1 MSEERGYEALDCKL
15 FDRLVEEYEEHPK
28 DDGYTYFSQ
37 YARDIF
43 YNIGG
48 FPANKSRKRSAFAP
62 ALAEELGGSFV
73 GLLEARG
80 LGLGGGLLAWV
91 WAAYVLVLGF
101 VVGAHRA
108 LFYGYKDKANW
119 RSGCAELRG
128 GGVRLVGEGP

>member
-1 MSEERGYEALDCKL
+1 MGEDRSYKELDCKL

-28 DDGYTYFSQ
+28 DDGHTYFSQ

-43 YNIGG
+43 EYIGRL
-48 FPANKSRKRSAFAP
+48 PAHCTRVCSELAP
-62 ALAEELGGSFV
+62 APAEEAGGSFV
-73 GLLEARG
+73 GFLEARG
-80 LGLGGGLLAWV
+80 FGLGGSLLAWV
-91 WAAYVLVLGF
+91 WAACVLVLGL

-119 RSGCAELRG
+119 WSGHAELRG